1 MVSFNLIITRHAWNV
16 PALVKF
22 KIEFEVSRTPCVTD
36 RDQTEKRGIIELL
49 NTESVI
55 IKYYNKD
62 RRLRRWLSR

>member
-55 IKYYNKD
+55 IKY
-62 RRLRRWLSR
+62 